1 MPKTI
6 LAVAYQLRTNF
17 SQQREGNV
25 PTSHGVHTPNRMH
38 FSRTR
43 FVCVCVQKSTIKKA
57 LCFTFLIIREIKH
70 TCRKGPQPERIV
82 CVCVLTRASGR
93 VSPVSCDVMMLPFLN
108 NKNIASPKSSSP
120 QTILKIVFPSPYKT
134 VGRGPAVG
142 KCDTPLQ
149 YHISMAFLL
158 P

>member
-1 MPKTI
+1 M
-6 LAVAYQLRTNF
+6 
-17 SQQREGNV
+17 
-25 PTSHGVHTPNRMH
+25 
-38 FSRTR
+38 
-43 FVCVCVQKSTIKKA
+43 
-57 LCFTFLIIREIKH
+57 
-70 TCRKGPQPERIV
+70 
-82 CVCVLTRASGR
+82 CVLTRASGR

-142 KCDTPLQ
+142 KCDTALQ

-158 P
+158 PALALAMSAGYLIPHTPLRRATARECTSLP